1 MSNVGVEPI
10 FIQETHISL
19 PSAFLMI
26 SGTRNLTF
34 SIFHYLYPPCTWGT
48 YLFFIIVV
56 WMFFRGEYSLQTCR
70 WSWSEPNGCGNA
82 NLCFL
87 KNHILHFFFF
97 FAKEPSSLSLNTK
110 WRACS
115 SNSFSSLRL
124 NSSIYIF
131 KHYKMHSATWP
142 HRFLSHADSEGL
154 HNKRKRSL
162 MFYIHDQL

>member
-97 FAKEPSSLSLNTK
+97 FCKGAIKLIPEHKVEGLLIK
-110 WRACS
+110 
-115 SNSFSSLRL
+115 FFQLFEVK
-124 NSSIYIF
+124 F
-131 KHYKMHSATWP
+131 KHLHIQALQNALSNVASP
-142 HRFLSHADSEGL
+142 FPVARGFRRFT
-154 HNKRKRSL
+154 
-162 MFYIHDQL
+162 Q